1 MSSPTPSPE
10 KPTASAAARVVAG
23 MISSEPNAVH
33 AITGSAGSGKSFLA
47 REIAALIGCSVYS
60 ADFRFI
66 GDSAARRDLLSRKQA
81 RSLSDFRD
89 SANQFNWWDWN
100 KIDGDLAELSIG
112 RAVTIPSAY
121 DRTSGSAGAAQ
132 VIAPSRPI
140 LLEGALLGPPQI
152 VSRVKR
158 IFFLCTPPRIRFE
171 RILAKDQGRRSFNE
185 ILARF
190 LITEYSETLHYRAL
204 IASAQDRMLFI
215 DSETG
220 QPADRPD
227 LPDQLFIPLQVAS

>member
-1 MSSPTPSPE
+1 MMGT
-10 KPTASAAARVVAG
+10 
-23 MISSEPNAVH
+23 EPNAVH
-33 AITGSAGSGKSFLA
+33 AITGSAGSGKSYVA
-47 REIAALIGCSVYS
+47 REIADLLGCSVYS

-100 KIDGDLAELSIG
+100 AIDTDLADLAAG
-112 RAVTIPSAY
+112 RAVTIQSAY
-121 DRTSGSAGAAQ
+121 DRASGRAGSPL
-132 VIAPSRPI
+132 VIAASRQV
-140 LLEGALLGPPQI
+140 LYEGALLGPPQI
-152 VSRVKR
+152 VPRLQRV
-158 IFFLCTPPRIRFE
+158 FFLCTSPRIRFE

-204 IASAQDRMLFI
+204 FAAAQDRMLFI

-220 QPADRPD
+220 RPAGRPE
-227 LPDQLFIPLQVAS
+227 LPAELFIPLQVAS